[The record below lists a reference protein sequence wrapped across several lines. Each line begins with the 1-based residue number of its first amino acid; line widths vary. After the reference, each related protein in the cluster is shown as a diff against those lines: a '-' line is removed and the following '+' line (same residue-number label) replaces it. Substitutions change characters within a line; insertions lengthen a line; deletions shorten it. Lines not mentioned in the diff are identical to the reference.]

1 MQNCTFLRLSD
12 CRYFN
17 ETSPSHLLH
26 KDLDIQFF
34 FQLSLCLKNNL
45 LQIEYFVGFVV
56 AHICVKQLFTI
67 QIDLRLRFNLSFIIQ
82 QWRKRVDHHLRH
94 LRSLLRWK
102 TELHLHL
109 GSIRLF
115 SYHYYSIIIIY
126 LPITYKH

>member
-1 MQNCTFLRLSD
+1 MLNCTFLRLSD

-56 AHICVKQLFTI
+56 AHICVK
-67 QIDLRLRFNLSFIIQ
+67 
-82 QWRKRVDHHLRH
+82 
-94 LRSLLRWK
+94 
-102 TELHLHL
+102 
-109 GSIRLF
+109 
-115 SYHYYSIIIIY
+115 
-126 LPITYKH
+126 